1 MSNSLTVF
9 YHMLGLMI
17 ISTLIHFH
25 ASPLSLLE
33 LRNPVFAA
41 ESETETETASEEEHT
56 ENPGET
62 VEEEGAHEEET
73 SANGFSPVGEH
84 SNITQ
89 SSNKSVESTDLSVSS
104 LIAQGSPVFGN
115 HSAPVTIVEF
125 GDFQCHFCGRFAKQ
139 TEPLL
144 NSTYL
149 QTGKVNLAFKHFV
162 THGPDSFNA
171 AVATQCA
178 HEQGKFW
185 NFYEVLYNNQ
195 GEENSGWVNVENLK
209 RFASGISGLDAQKFD
224 TCLDTQ
230 KYKSLVENDTNFAIA
245 SGFQGTPTFIIQSS
259 NGANPEVLLGA
270 YPFPS
275 FQTILEKRLSE
286 G

>member
-41 ESETETETASEEEHT
+41 ESETETASEEEHT

-139 TEPLL
+139 TEPSL
-144 NSTYL
+144 NSTYF

-209 RFASGISGLDAQKFD
+209 KFASGISGLDAQKFD

-259 NGANPEVLLGA
+259 NGTNPEVLLGA